1 MFCEGDVMKVISGVL
16 KSDLYKFENWFNFF
30 NKGTE
35 NKHFNNEIVSIT
47 HFTEKQKQKV
57 LRDVED
63 AFKVVA
69 YAGQEFVSSISVED
83 GKLYWTAKDGSTGY
97 FDDQWARENLLFF
110 MG

>member
-1 MFCEGDVMKVISGVL
+1 MKTSKVYSGIL
-16 KSDLYKFENWFNFF
+16 KSDLYKFENYFNFF

-47 HFTEKQKQKV
+47 RFTEKQKQKV

-69 YAGQEFVSSISVED
+69 HAGQEFISFVSDED
-83 GKLYWTAKDGSTGY
+83 GKRCWIDKNHSIGC
-97 FDDQWARENLLFF
+97 FNDDWAMENLRDIKQL
-110 MG
+110 